1 MHQNLSVSVEKQQ
14 AVSSQRTNNHSIVA
28 AAAAAAATAAAIA
41 YVDVLQAVSRAI
53 VRESTESGYC

>member
-14 AVSSQRTNNHSIVA
+14 AVSSQRTNNHSIV